1 MKALIK
7 AITHPLLLAIVG
19 LSAIAALIWFAGPLI
34 AFAQWRP
41 LEPEWVRWTLIA
53 VIVTIFVAKKFW
65 AWFKAKR
72 TNAQMIDGLARA
84 THTAPSPSAA
94 DEELT
99 KLNQRFDDAIGVL
112 REVRLGASGKTPG
125 IGDLLSLTGRQYLY
139 QLPWYVFIGAPGSG
153 KTTALINSGLQF
165 PLAERFGTDAI
176 SGVGGTR
183 NCDWWFTDEAV
194 LLDTAGRYTMQ
205 ESDREVDS
213 AAWNG
218 FLQLLKKFRPRR
230 PINGIIL
237 TISIAELLQQSLSE
251 REAHAATLRA
261 RIKELHDQ
269 FSIQFPIYV
278 LVTKCDLLSGF
289 MEYLGDLGKD
299 ERTQVWGMTFPPR
312 DENDKRPP
320 LADFE
325 TEYVLLE
332 QRLSDRLLD
341 RLQQERDP
349 NRRAAQFSFPQQFS
363 SIKPLLSTFLAQVFS
378 ASKYEDTPMVRG
390 VYFTSGTQEGSP
402 IDRIMGT
409 LSRTFGVERKIMP
422 PQQSSGRSYFL
433 TRLLREVVFTEQ
445 NLAGSNLRWERR
457 RTFLRWGAYAIA
469 CTVTIIATTAWF
481 ISYSHNRT
489 YIEEVE
495 AKTSAVKAL
504 VEALPVAT
512 STDAVSLL
520 PVLKSIREQ
529 TQPSLATPDNV
540 PWSMGFGLFQGIK
553 LASASN
559 AAYQRI
565 LHDAFLPRLTY
576 RIEEQLRATGRDNLE
591 LAYEALKAYIML
603 FDSEHLDRDALKAW
617 ILADWERQLPRSVT
631 VEQRAELLAH
641 LDALVGSNSLSSPV
655 PQDTSLVHRVRE
667 MLAEYPLEQRVY
679 SRLKR
684 QGVGADIPEFKLSQA
699 AGPGGPLVF
708 ERASGESLTKG
719 IPGLFTY
726 DGYHKV
732 FIKEADH
739 VTQQLAEE
747 QNWVLGISDNASPRR
762 LNDSGA
768 LMKLSVQVR
777 RLYLQ
782 EYAKI
787 WESFLADVKL
797 IRSTSLQQSIQ
808 LARIMSAP
816 DSPLPL
822 FLRAVAHETT
832 LGSRSEAEKSA
843 AENIVARATSKAKD
857 TREQLA
863 RILGG
868 SDPNTIAGE
877 QIENIVDNKFDN
889 IRRFVNNPAP
899 GQPAPID
906 GAMVLINDIY
916 AQLSATETAVKA
928 GNTPP
933 QSEVPSKV
941 KAESARLPEPVRSML
956 QTLAT
961 AGASQALGAT
971 RANLSASI
979 SSSIGDFCR
988 QAIVGRYPFVRSSNR
1003 DVTQDDF
1010 ARLFA
1015 PGGLIDEFFQKNLG
1029 PFVDTSSKPWSFKR
1043 VGEVSMGDSSG
1054 SLPQFQRAAVIRDT
1068 YFRGGGRGV
1077 GMRLEF
1083 KPLEMDGT
1091 INQFTLDVDGQVIKY
1106 SHGPQVPTTVQW
1118 PGPKGSAQV
1127 RLQITPP
1134 SSAGASGMVFE
1145 GPWALFR
1152 MFDRLQIDTT
1162 EQPER
1167 FRVTFNIEG
1176 RKATFEVIASSV
1188 QNPFR
1193 LRELELFQC
1202 PGQL

>member
-1 MKALIK
+1 
-7 AITHPLLLAIVG
+7 
-19 LSAIAALIWFAGPLI
+19 
-34 AFAQWRP
+34 
-41 LEPEWVRWTLIA
+41 
-53 VIVTIFVAKKFW
+53 
-65 AWFKAKR
+65 
-72 TNAQMIDGLARA
+72 
-84 THTAPSPSAA
+84 
-94 DEELT
+94 
-99 KLNQRFDDAIGVL
+99 
-112 REVRLGASGKTPG
+112 
-125 IGDLLSLTGRQYLY
+125 
-139 QLPWYVFIGAPGSG
+139 
-153 KTTALINSGLQF
+153 
-165 PLAERFGTDAI
+165 
-176 SGVGGTR
+176 
-183 NCDWWFTDEAV
+183 
-194 LLDTAGRYTMQ
+194 
-205 ESDREVDS
+205 
-213 AAWNG
+213 
-218 FLQLLKKFRPRR
+218 
-230 PINGIIL
+230 
-237 TISIAELLQQSLSE
+237 
-251 REAHAATLRA
+251 
-261 RIKELHDQ
+261 
-269 FSIQFPIYV
+269 
-278 LVTKCDLLSGF
+278 
-289 MEYLGDLGKD
+289 
-299 ERTQVWGMTFPPR
+299 
-312 DENDKRPP
+312 
-320 LADFE
+320 
-325 TEYVLLE
+325 
-332 QRLSDRLLD
+332 
-341 RLQQERDP
+341 
-349 NRRAAQFSFPQQFS
+349 
-363 SIKPLLSTFLAQVFS
+363 
-378 ASKYEDTPMVRG
+378 
-390 VYFTSGTQEGSP
+390 
-402 IDRIMGT
+402 
-409 LSRTFGVERKIMP
+409 
-422 PQQSSGRSYFL
+422 
-433 TRLLREVVFTEQ
+433 
-445 NLAGSNLRWERR
+445 
-457 RTFLRWGAYAIA
+457 
-469 CTVTIIATTAWF
+469 
-481 ISYSHNRT
+481 
-489 YIEEVE
+489 
-495 AKTSAVKAL
+495 
-504 VEALPVAT
+504 
-512 STDAVSLL
+512 
-520 PVLKSIREQ
+520 
-529 TQPSLATPDNV
+529 
-540 PWSMGFGLFQGIK
+540 
-553 LASASN
+553 
-559 AAYQRI
+559 
-565 LHDAFLPRLTY
+565 
-576 RIEEQLRATGRDNLE
+576 
-591 LAYEALKAYIML
+591 
-603 FDSEHLDRDALKAW
+603 
-617 ILADWERQLPRSVT
+617 
-631 VEQRAELLAH
+631 
-641 LDALVGSNSLSSPV
+641 
-655 PQDTSLVHRVRE
+655 
-667 MLAEYPLEQRVY
+667 
-679 SRLKR
+679 
-684 QGVGADIPEFKLSQA
+684 
-699 AGPGGPLVF
+699 
-708 ERASGESLTKG
+708 
-719 IPGLFTY
+719 
-726 DGYHKV
+726 
-732 FIKEADH
+732 
-739 VTQQLAEE
+739 
-747 QNWVLGISDNASPRR
+747 
-762 LNDSGA
+762 
-768 LMKLSVQVR
+768 
-777 RLYLQ
+777 
-782 EYAKI
+782 
-787 WESFLADVKL
+787 
-797 IRSTSLQQSIQ
+797 
-808 LARIMSAP
+808 MSAP